1 MTTFEQI
8 QDALNTAAR
17 GISNLTITATRANS
31 ELVSI
36 TYRSLDA
43 ALNAAKA
50 LDDQRKEA
58 EKQKTEKPEATDEEG
73 GESKCSTP
81 KN

>member
-1 MTTFEQI
+1 MTAFEQI

-17 GISNLTITATRANS
+17 GIGNLTITATRANS

-36 TYRSLDA
+36 TYRALDA

-58 EKQKTEKPEATDEEG
+58 EEQKTEATDEEG

>member
-58 EKQKTEKPEATDEEG
+58 VEKASQSGAEPQEEG
-73 GESKCSTP
+73 TADG
-81 KN
+81 